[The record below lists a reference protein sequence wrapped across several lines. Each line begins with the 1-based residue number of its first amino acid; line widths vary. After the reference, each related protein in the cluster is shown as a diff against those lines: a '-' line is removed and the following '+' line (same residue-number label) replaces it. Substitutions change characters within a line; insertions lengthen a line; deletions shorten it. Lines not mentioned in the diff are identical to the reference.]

1 MTEEVLPDS
10 VQLKNG
16 RWTGVLGELINGT
29 ADFSLVLTQNYARS
43 GVIRFI
49 RIYAI
54 DPFVFVTS
62 PAQPLPQWLSIFRPF
77 ETPLWLVTIASTVI
91 SGCLAFMFTRLHPQ
105 PERRFSL
112 GLSIFNSYGAMCEN
126 AQHRLPA
133 NSIAAQTFLGWWWL
147 YCIIILTAYKS
158 SLVAMMTVPSF
169 SKNIN
174 SLEELA
180 SSSFSWGITNTY
192 GSDHIL
198 FQTSPMPVYQRL
210 FASMQYHNIEDSFV
224 KLLTER
230 YAFIS
235 WRSNL
240 QAFIAERYSDS
251 SGRPLVHMAKEAFSP
266 ENFAWG
272 FRPKAPFVHKFD
284 AVMQRLT
291 EAGLIRKW
299 ELDTVARRRREG
311 RSSC

>member
-133 NSIAAQTFLGWWWL
+133 NSIAAQVQNQSRLPTNS
-147 YCIIILTAYKS
+147 TAAQVSAK
-158 SLVAMMTVPSF
+158 P
-169 SKNIN
+169 
-174 SLEELA
+174 E
-180 SSSFSWGITNTY
+180 
-192 GSDHIL
+192 
-198 FQTSPMPVYQRL
+198 
-210 FASMQYHNIEDSFV
+210 
-224 KLLTER
+224 
-230 YAFIS
+230 
-235 WRSNL
+235 
-240 QAFIAERYSDS
+240 S
-251 SGRPLVHMAKEAFSP
+251 SGR
-266 ENFAWG
+266 
-272 FRPKAPFVHKFD
+272 
-284 AVMQRLT
+284 
-291 EAGLIRKW
+291 
-299 ELDTVARRRREG
+299 
-311 RSSC
+311 SSLH